1 MSEQAQVEKSS
12 AALETASMP
21 ATKDVPQPTKQAKP
35 VSKEAAAP
43 MPAAPMPAA
52 PLPAAKEVAA
62 QQPSSKQQI
71 ATPKETVAGSTPQES
86 EPQPA
91 AKAPQPSSKQQNAI
105 PTEIAKLETRPV
117 EAVYNT
123 DKERRLA
130 EFVKDMEIKR
140 IANSAIGRQHE
151 TNAVIETL
159 TQESEKV
166 EDQIKTGENE
176 IFRKNEEAFHMA
188 ADEREVV
195 NLRVKQKLEVVE
207 LQSVQEQK
215 IQDIKKRKAS
225 KKFTRATQRE
235 VKELYLKTHEQDLAY
250 KITNDVKKTF
260 SDHRERTEM
269 LVGHI
274 EARHLV
280 QNKQFTAA
288 ESRRIQDTRAL
299 TELQCKNLSEDQ
311 RNAIVKE
318 CNSKLNHRLA
328 LDKKRLDH
336 IRDKQRMELRHFK
349 EKSDAETRMTEEFSN
364 MRARHVLEENTLKQS
379 QRQSY
384 AAEKE
389 GILDTRT
396 SLKVM
401 EITVENKIE
410 LTRLQAVHRI
420 QLRQALRAQRA
431 RKSKRSKMWSAVLD
445 RDVEAKANGSSG
457 ASSVG
462 SMSGSASVQGKSV
475 SASQSQSQA
484 HSRHGS
490 NGSINKQMSDH
501 ADASKV
507 MEDHSAEDADDFA
520 MMNSQELEKQQAKA
534 QLQIQEMTGS
544 LKAFQQ
550 KNEADLADLK
560 QRHQQ
565 EIKKTQDDSQKFF
578 MEMEWRQDIET
589 KDLQKAND
597 AEIAEA
603 LIVQEREL
611 EMEGYIRGA
620 ETKALQERRVL
631 NSLLDSVVDGV
642 ISIDPRGK
650 IKRFNAAAEKMFGY
664 SSSEIIDKNIKDLM
678 PHRFSKDHD
687 DYLYNYLTTG
697 IKKVI
702 GSGRK
707 GFGLTKTG
715 GEFPLYISVSEV
727 LEDGFHLFTGIVRDL
742 TDEVARQKLA
752 QAEEDCLPQMIWKCD
767 VTGQAQAL
775 NKRFMAYA
783 GVSEEN
789 IKAVNVF
796 SADVVHKED
805 FNESTR
811 VFNEAQKTQQ
821 TFEVKRRVKAADGS
835 YKWFLTRASPIF
847 HEDGRISAWC
857 GSCTDVDETEKLQ
870 YELAVLPESLPQ
882 CLWKID
888 LKGDVLYSNTKF
900 QKFLGITK
908 DTKGVNV
915 FAASVVHPE
924 DHAASRAIF
933 DNALKTKS
941 SFETNRRL
949 KSAKGHYNWF
959 MTRGSPVLDMEGNLT
974 CFYGTCTDI
983 NEQREQQQEL
993 TALPESLP
1001 QMVWKINARGD
1012 VQYCNSKFLTYVG
1025 AKKGDALNVFSDKV
1039 VHKDDIKQSLTV
1051 FLQANKDKKEF
1062 TTGRR
1067 LKGADGLYKKFVT
1080 RGVPVI
1086 NAEGVVTYWYGTC
1099 TEVKDE

>member
-1 MSEQAQVEKSS
+1 MKVESSS
-12 AALETASMP
+12 AALQKAS
-21 ATKDVPQPTKQAKP
+21 TP
-35 VSKEAAAP
+35 VSAKGIIAAKQEVKEA
-43 MPAAPMPAA
+43 
-52 PLPAAKEVAA
+52 K
-62 QQPSSKQQI
+62 
-71 ATPKETVAGSTPQES
+71 
-86 EPQPA
+86 
-91 AKAPQPSSKQQNAI
+91 
-105 PTEIAKLETRPV
+105 
-117 EAVYNT
+117 AVYNT

-225 KKFTRATQRE
+225 KKFTRQTQRDI
-235 VKELYLKTHEQDLAY
+235 KELYLKTHEQDAAY
-250 KITNDVKKTF
+250 KITSDVKKTL

-269 LVGHI
+269 LIGHI
-274 EARHLV
+274 EARHVV
-280 QNKQFTAA
+280 QIRQFTSA
-288 ESRRIQDTRAL
+288 EDRRIKDTRAL

-311 RNAIVKE
+311 RSAILKE
-318 CNSKLNHRLA
+318 ANSKLNHRAA

-349 EKSDAETRMTEEFSN
+349 EKSDTETRMTEEFSN